1 MPGGATSTASK
12 PPSAAPTP
20 VRREPS
26 SPVPRAMPVSGSSRT
41 SIAPATTSR
50 EQRSESDKSKPTA
63 MPASTAHST
72 PARGT
77 LASVVRTKTPAQGTP
92 IRPAGTPPA
101 GSPTTSS
108 TMSTRAASEPGAKAP
123 TSPAAEPS
131 QVRFKR
137 PASEP
142 GAQPSAPPAAKAA
155 AVETPQAS
163 KPEVVAAKPASEP
176 MRRPHSDSVGD
187 AIENLKAGTP
197 SAAQGVSSAQDLEA
211 VRKTFHEVA
220 VAHVSQVR
228 DVMLELRFGDAD
240 PTWLAAT
247 KPALSSLRA
256 MAAQIELHELCT
268 ALDEFAAI
276 IDAAVANRARI
287 ADEDKAELLRRYQSL
302 IELIPQAF
310 ELDAERDRR
319 EPIIVEAL
327 LLQVDGVE
335 RPTMDKLFAVGLNRL
350 AVLTEA
356 NAHDVVA
363 VSGIRVALAEAIV
376 QQFQTYRART
386 KAAVSVRDP
395 AAELR
400 ELAELVKSLGTQNED
415 FSRAASAWSD
425 DARARK
431 RELRKQREQTFQRI
445 KVSLAR
451 LGARDQLS
459 TLERLP
465 FQERVEK
472 LAGYLSAQA
481 QVR

>member
-1 MPGGATSTASK
+1 MQ
-12 PPSAAPTP
+12 
-20 VRREPS
+20 
-26 SPVPRAMPVSGSSRT
+26 
-41 SIAPATTSR
+41 ATT
-50 EQRSESDKSKPTA
+50 
-63 MPASTAHST
+63 
-72 PARGT
+72 
-77 LASVVRTKTPAQGTP
+77 
-92 IRPAGTPPA
+92 RP
-101 GSPTTSS
+101 
-108 TMSTRAASEPGAKAP
+108 SEPTLQQA
-123 TSPAAEPS
+123 
-131 QVRFKR
+131 
-137 PASEP
+137 
-142 GAQPSAPPAAKAA
+142 AAKAA
-155 AVETPQAS
+155 AES
-163 KPEVVAAKPASEP
+163 AAKAAKATADAAP
-176 MRRPHSDSVGD
+176 RPKSDSVGE
-187 AIENLKAGTP
+187 AFENLIAGAPNGT
-197 SAAQGVSSAQDLEA
+197 QGVSSAQDLEA

-240 PTWLAAT
+240 PTWLAST

-256 MAAQIELHELCT
+256 MAAQIELEDLCK
-268 ALDEFAAI
+268 ALDEFSVI
-276 IDAAVANRARI
+276 IDTAVANRARI
-287 ADEDKAELLRRYQSL
+287 ADEDKAELLRRYQRL

-327 LLQVDGVE
+327 LLQVPGVE

-350 AVLTEA
+350 DALTNA
-356 NAHDVVA
+356 NAQDIVA
-363 VSGIRVALAEAIV
+363 VSGIRPELADAIV
-376 QQFQTYRART
+376 QQFQSYRSRM

-400 ELAELVKSLGTQNED
+400 ELGELVKSLGTQNES
-415 FSRAASAWSD
+415 FSRAANEWND
-425 DARARK
+425 EARARK

-472 LAGYLSAQA
+472 LAMYLSSQA